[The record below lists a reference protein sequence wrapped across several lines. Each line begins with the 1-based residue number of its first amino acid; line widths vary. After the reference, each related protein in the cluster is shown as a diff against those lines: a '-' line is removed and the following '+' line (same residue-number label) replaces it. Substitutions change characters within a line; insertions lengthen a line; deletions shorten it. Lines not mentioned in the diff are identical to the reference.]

1 MNENSNS
8 ETKDKILLEIYKD
21 AAQPAVRALGS
32 ALGTCFEFA
41 SSILLPLK
49 LKNEKA
55 KLTFQKNLEK
65 YAEELAKIPEEKR
78 CEVHQQI
85 GLPIL
90 DKLTYTTEEDIA
102 DLFIALLTNAAN
114 KDMVHT
120 ALPAFVSMISEL
132 SPDEARIL
140 NYLKDKE
147 YIEYC
152 EFRGEKNSW
161 FSYKGHCNFFRATMI
176 ENEVELDKEDNIGM
190 YIANFI
196 RLGIFVDKEGTT
208 KVDDLI
214 YQKIRDIHSELL
226 NEMNKQKKTYNI
238 SSIYVEES
246 FYKITELGKRFIQA
260 CTKSTLKEA

>member
-21 AAQPAVRALGS
+21 TAQPAVRAVGN
-32 ALGTCFEFA
+32 ALGTCFEFVT
-41 SSILLPLK
+41 SWHWSLK
-49 LKNEKA
+49 LKSEKA
-55 KLTFQKNLEK
+55 RLTFQKNLEK

-102 DLFIALLTNAAN
+102 DLFIMLLTSASNQ
-114 KDMVHT
+114 DMVHT

-147 YIEYC
+147 DIAYC
-152 EFRGEKNSW
+152 DFRGVNKKNG
-161 FSYKGHCNFFRATMI
+161 KEILNNICRCTI
-176 ENEVELDKEDNIGM
+176 IPDEVKLEHKDNIII
-190 YIANFI
+190 YLNNFV
-196 RLGIFVDKEGTT
+196 RLGILVDYNATFYRLEDT
-208 KVDDLI
+208 I
-214 YQKIRDIHSELL
+214 
-226 NEMNKQKKTYNI
+226 TYNRI
-238 SSIYVEES
+238 QDIYLEKLKSDLVPNKYQNIKILKS
-246 FYKITELGKRFIQA
+246 FYEITELGKRFIQA
-260 CTKSTLKEA
+260 CTKNTLEKA